1 MHGATID
8 DTVDLARPE
17 NRRQR
22 RIRQAGY
29 AATTALLT
37 ALVLGAVL
45 DGAGVDVYGVDTA
58 HATAAS
64 AGWELDVRYGTRS
77 RPALATPF
85 DIEVT
90 RAGGFDGPVTIA
102 VSSDYLAMW
111 DENGLDPQPT
121 AETQDSE
128 YLRWTFEPPP
138 GEVLAVSFDA
148 RIEPGAQNGEAG
160 RVAVLDEAG
169 RELVAVDVRTTV
181 LP

>member
-1 MHGATID
+1 MQGPTID

-17 NRRQR
+17 HRRLR
-22 RIRQAGY
+22 RRRHAGY
-29 AATTALLT
+29 AATTAVLALL
-37 ALVLGAVL
+37 VVGAVL

-64 AGWELDVRYGTRS
+64 GDWELDVRYGTRS

-90 RAGGFDGPVTIA
+90 RTGGFDGPVTIA
-102 VSSDYLAMW
+102 VSSSYLAMW
-111 DENGLDPQPT
+111 DENGLDPQP
-121 AETQDSE
+121 AVETQDGE
-128 YLRWTFEPPP
+128 YLQWTFDPPA

>member
-8 DTVDLARPE
+8 DTVDLARLE
-17 NRRQR
+17 HRRLR
-22 RIRQAGY
+22 RRRHAGY
-29 AATTALLT
+29 VATTALLT
-37 ALVLGAVL
+37 ALMLGAVA

-58 HATAAS
+58 HATATGG
-64 AGWELDVRYGTRS
+64 GWELDVRYGTRS

-90 RAGGFDGPVTIA
+90 RRGGFDGPVTIA
-102 VSSDYLAMW
+102 VTSSYLAMW
-111 DENGLDPQPT
+111 DENGLDPQP
-121 AETQDSE
+121 ADETQDGE
-128 YLRWTFEPPP
+128 YLRWTFDPPP

-148 RIEPGAQNGEAG
+148 RIEPGAQNGESG
-160 RVAVLDEAG
+160 RVAVLDERG